1 MNSCEQIRTA
11 MMAYDWIGFDLFD
24 TLLLRPFLQPDDL
37 FCQMEQELQVPDFAA
52 LRSQTENQ
60 LRQGR
65 KRELTF
71 LEIYQAIQQKTGV
84 SDAVIQQW
92 MDLELE
98 LEWRYCYPRES
109 GLSLYCAAKEAG
121 KHIAIVT
128 DMYLPIDQIV
138 RMLQKVGAG
147 DYDLLL
153 LSSELGYSKAN
164 GGIYRQL
171 KRMEIP
177 PKQFL
182 QIGDNRIADVEN
194 PRCLGL
200 QGMWLPAARAVF
212 QHYGRLY
219 PAIQAEQPSLA
230 ERCSVAL
237 AVNTYF
243 DDPFRMMRR
252 ECDWNA
258 DPYFM
263 GLLLPNAEH
272 LPEVVTQDFMFQR
285 GQERA
290 MQLATHFFEHP
301 LPAAQGQSK
310 CSVIMQQRQTEQH
323 FQKMMH
329 GRQFVLLV
337 DFPPCQSRK
346 SRQSGKLIYDC
357 CGNFFQLVERKKI
370 RTCCETRA
378 DFIVFAKLPYGM
390 VVVVVSV

>member
-128 DMYLPIDQIV
+128 DMYLPTDQIV
-138 RMLQKVGAG
+138 WMLQKVGAG

-252 ECDWNA
+252 ECDWERRSLFHGIA
-258 DPYFM
+258 V
-263 GLLLPNAEH
+263 AEC
-272 LPEVVTQDFMFQR
+272 
-285 GQERA
+285 RA
-290 MQLATHFFEHP
+290 SAGSCYAGFHVSAWTGTCYAAGNPLFEHP
-301 LPAAQGQSK
+301 LPAAQGAIEMLCHHAAEADRAAFPKDDAWAAVCTPCGFSTLPEPK
-310 CSVIMQQRQTEQH
+310 KPAKWKTHLRLLW
-323 FQKMMH
+323 
-329 GRQFVLLV
+329 QFL
-337 DFPPCQSRK
+337 S
-346 SRQSGKLIYDC
+346 
-357 CGNFFQLVERKKI
+357 
-370 RTCCETRA
+370 TCRA
-378 DFIVFAKLPYGM
+378 
-390 VVVVVSV
+390 

>member
-128 DMYLPIDQIV
+128 DMYLPTDQIV

-194 PRCLGL
+194 PCCLGL

-301 LPAAQGQSK
+301 LPAAQGAIEMLCHHAAEADRAAFPKDDAWTAVCTPCGFSTLPEPK
-310 CSVIMQQRQTEQH
+310 KPAKWKTHLRLL
-323 FQKMMH
+323 
-329 GRQFVLLV
+329 RQFLSI
-337 DFPPCQSRK
+337 C
-346 SRQSGKLIYDC
+346 
-357 CGNFFQLVERKKI
+357 
-370 RTCCETRA
+370 RA
-378 DFIVFAKLPYGM
+378 
-390 VVVVVSV
+390 

>member
-301 LPAAQGQSK
+301 LPAAQGAIEMLCHHAAEADRAAFPKDDTWTAVCTPCGFSTLPEPK
-310 CSVIMQQRQTEQH
+310 KPAKWKNHLRLL
-323 FQKMMH
+323 
-329 GRQFVLLV
+329 RQFLSI
-337 DFPPCQSRK
+337 C
-346 SRQSGKLIYDC
+346 
-357 CGNFFQLVERKKI
+357 
-370 RTCCETRA
+370 RA
-378 DFIVFAKLPYGM
+378 
-390 VVVVVSV
+390 

>member
-128 DMYLPIDQIV
+128 DMYLPTDQIV
-138 RMLQKVGAG
+138 RILQKVGAG

-212 QHYGRLY
+212 RHYGRLY

-301 LPAAQGQSK
+301 LPAAQGAIEMLCHHAAEADRAAFPKDDAWTAVCTPCGFSTLPEPK
-310 CSVIMQQRQTEQH
+310 KPAKWKTHLRLL
-323 FQKMMH
+323 
-329 GRQFVLLV
+329 RQFL
-337 DFPPCQSRK
+337 S
-346 SRQSGKLIYDC
+346 
-357 CGNFFQLVERKKI
+357 
-370 RTCCETRA
+370 TCRA
-378 DFIVFAKLPYGM
+378 
-390 VVVVVSV
+390 